1 MLFDF
6 KCSNCERIATD
17 VYMPFEHEESD
28 HPECCKMGMRKYFT
42 SFPYVAW
49 QDRQLLNGGFRAQHD
64 GTLITS
70 VAQNKRYM
78 EEHDLLDANEVYDIP
93 THESETTERAVGQA
107 AIDAITPTDDQ
118 MDRMVDDGTM
128 AQLNDMM
135 ESQIET

>member
-17 VYMPFEHEESD
+17 IYMPFEHEEED
-28 HPECCKMGMRKYFT
+28 HPECCGTGMRKYFT

-49 QDRQLLNGGFRAQHD
+49 IDRQLLDGGFKAQHD
-64 GTLITS
+64 GTVITS
-70 VAQNKRYM
+70 VKQNKEYM
-78 EEHDLLDANEVYDIP
+78 ARHGLRLADDEYDAP
-93 THESETTERAVGQA
+93 TFESEKQERAAGQA

-118 MDRMVDDGTM
+118 MERMVYDGTM

-135 ESQIET
+135 ESEID